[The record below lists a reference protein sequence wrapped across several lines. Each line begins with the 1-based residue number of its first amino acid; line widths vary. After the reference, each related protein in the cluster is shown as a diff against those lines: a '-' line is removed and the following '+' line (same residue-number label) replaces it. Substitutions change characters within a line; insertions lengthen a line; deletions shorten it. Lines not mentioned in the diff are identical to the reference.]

1 MIAEKDSAIG
11 QFETI
16 TEQKAVID
24 QAQVPLLKELNDV
37 KKQIDA
43 FDDRRQEAMVG
54 VYALSRFYQCDLLF
68 VFSPKLHKPPNSG

>member
-1 MIAEKDSAIG
+1 MIAEKDLAMG

-16 TEQKAVID
+16 AEQKAVID

-54 VYALSRFYQCDLLF
+54 VYSLSLFYHVIYCS
-68 VFSPKLHKPPNSG
+68 FSDPSCTSR